1 MIFTKIKN
9 PKSMQYIL
17 ITGAST
23 GIGYT
28 TTQHLLDKGFFV
40 FGSVRNQKDA
50 QRLEQDFG
58 INFKAL
64 IFDVTDGKAIKVA
77 VPIVKKIVGNNG
89 LAALV
94 NNAGIVVSGPMQ
106 HVPIEKL
113 DHQLNVNVL
122 GVMRVTQAFLA
133 LLGAEKGS
141 SIPPGRIIQMSS
153 VSGKITAPFLG
164 PYAASKYALEAIS
177 DALRRELF
185 IFDIKVIILEPGPIK
200 TPIWKKAI
208 STDQGDY
215 LDTAY
220 GPILQKQNKSIQ
232 KTEANAIPA
241 EEVAKIVYKS
251 IVSKN
256 PKTRYIIAKKAWTYK
271 IFDKLPD
278 KMIDNSIT
286 KNMKKINK

>member
-1 MIFTKIKN
+1 MIFTKIKK
-9 PKSMQYIL
+9 PSIMEYIL
-17 ITGAST
+17 ITGVST

-28 TTQHLLDKGFFV
+28 STQHLLEKGFFV

-50 QRLEQDFG
+50 QRLESDFG
-58 INFKAL
+58 ENFKAL
-64 IFDVTDGKAIKVA
+64 IFDVTDGKAINKA
-77 VPIVKKIVGNNG
+77 VPIVQSIVGNNG
-89 LAALV
+89 LTALV

-122 GVMRVTQAFLA
+122 GVMRVTQSFLP
-133 LLGAEKGS
+133 LLGAEKNS
-141 SIPPGRIIQMSS
+141 AISPGRIIQMSS

-185 IFDIKVIILEPGPIK
+185 IFGIKVIILEPGPIK
-200 TPIWKKAI
+200 TPIWGKAI
-208 STDQGDY
+208 ATDQGDY
-215 LDTAY
+215 QDTAY
-220 GPILQKQNKSIQ
+220 GKILQKRNKSIQ
-232 KTEANAIPA
+232 KTEAKAIPA

-251 IVSKN
+251 IVIKN

-278 KMIDNSIT
+278 KMVDNSIT
-286 KNMKKINK
+286 KNMKKLI

>member
-1 MIFTKIKN
+1 
-9 PKSMQYIL
+9 MQYIL

-28 TTQHLLDKGFFV
+28 STQHLLEKGFFV
-40 FGSVRNQKDA
+40 FGSVRNSKDA
-50 QRLEQDFG
+50 QRLESDFG
-58 INFKAL
+58 ENFKAL
-64 IFDVTDGKAIKVA
+64 IFDVTDGEAIQA
-77 VPIVKKIVGNNG
+77 TVPIVKEIVDNNG
-89 LAALV
+89 LTALV

-106 HVPIEKL
+106 HVPIDKL
-113 DHQLNVNVL
+113 DYQLNVNVL
-122 GVMRVTQAFLA
+122 GVMRVTQAFLP
-133 LLGAEKGS
+133 LLGAEKDS
-141 SIPPGRIIQMSS
+141 PFSPGRIVQMSS

-200 TPIWKKAI
+200 TPIWEKAL

-215 LDTAY
+215 QDTAY
-220 GPILQKQNKSIQ
+220 GSILKRQNKSIQ

-241 EEVAKIVYKS
+241 EEVAKVIYKS
-251 IVSKN
+251 IVTKN
-256 PKTRYIIAKKAWTYK
+256 PKTRYIIAKKAWTFK

-278 KMIDNSIT
+278 KLVDNSVT
-286 KNMKKINK
+286 KNMKKIKKIKKIKK